1 MDELLAKRHGETVKR
16 PRSREKIVW
25 MHGSFSGFPDFPTEK
40 VHAELGSPEKDR
52 LLRGVDDR
60 KTPAVSAES
69 SMLGSLDLRFTR
81 YDNPGPLQQVML
93 L

>member
-1 MDELLAKRHGETVKR
+1 MVRSVAFPIS
-16 PRSREKIVW
+16 PRKKSMRNWEA
-25 MHGSFSGFPDFPTEK
+25 G
-40 VHAELGSPEKDR
+40 LSPEKDR

-69 SMLGSLDLRFTR
+69 LMLGSLDLRFTR